1 MTHGPVDDPASGLDY
16 EESEHS
22 GKVVRI
28 ASVAALGGL
37 LFGYDSAVINGAVAA
52 LQDEF
57 QINNVVLGSA
67 VASALLGAAVGAL
80 TAGQLADRIGRRS
93 VMKLAAL
100 LFLISAIGTAFAT
113 HIWLVVIFRIIGG
126 LGVGVASVIAPTY
139 IAETAPPRIRGRLG
153 SLQQLAIVSGIFLS
167 LSVDYLLAH
176 LAGGS
181 REELWLG
188 LAAWRW
194 MFLVMAVPAVVYGVL
209 AYTIPES
216 PRYLV
221 AKFRIPE
228 ARKVLSML
236 LGEKNLE
243 ITIHRIED
251 SLKSEKP
258 PSWRDLLKPLAAGA
272 TGGLTPWIRRYVWWL
287 LLLFIVLTVVSVS
300 TGLWLLAVLFL
311 AVGVGV
317 AMVSGLYGIVWV
329 GLGLSIFQQFVGIN
343 VIFYYSNVLWEAV
356 GFDESQAFVIT
367 VITSVTNI
375 VTTLI
380 AIALIDKI
388 GRKPLLLIGSAG
400 MALTLGTMAVIF
412 GTAPQ
417 IDGQPQLS
425 GAAGPIALIAANLFV
440 VAFGMSWGPVVWVL
454 LGEMFPNR
462 IRAAALGLAAAGQ
475 WVANWLITVSFPE
488 LRNVLGA
495 AYGFYALCA
504 VLSFLFVWKW
514 VAETKG
520 KHLEDMHAEA
530 MSA

>member
-1 MTHGPVDDPASGLDY
+1 MTHGPVGDSTSGLDY

-52 LQDEF
+52 LRDEF
-57 QINNVVLGSA
+57 GIGDYTLGVA
-67 VASALLGAAVGAL
+67 VASALLGAAVGAM
-80 TAGQLADRIGRRS
+80 TAGRLADRIGRLS
-93 VMKLAAL
+93 VMKLAAV
-100 LFLISAIGTAFAT
+100 LFFISAIGTALSPN
-113 HIWLVVIFRIIGG
+113 IWLVVIFRVIGG
-126 LGVGVASVIAPTY
+126 IAVGVASVIAPAY
-139 IAETAPPRIRGRLG
+139 IAETSPPRIRGRLG
-153 SLQQLAIVSGIFLS
+153 SLQQLAIVSGIFIS
-167 LSVDYLLAH
+167 LAVDALLAH

-181 REELWLG
+181 REVLWLG

-194 MFLVMAVPAVVYGVL
+194 MFLAMALPAILYGAL

-228 ARKVLSML
+228 ARSVLSML

-243 ITIHRIED
+243 ITISRIQD
-251 SLKSEKP
+251 SLKADKP
-258 PSWRDLLKPLAAGA
+258 PSWRDLRKP
-272 TGGLTPWIRRYVWWL
+272 GGGI
-287 LLLFIVLTVVSVS
+287 
-300 TGLWLLAVLFL
+300 
-311 AVGVGV
+311 
-317 AMVSGLYGIVWV
+317 YGIVWV

-356 GFDESQAFVIT
+356 GFGESQAFVIT
-367 VITSVTNI
+367 VITSITNI

-380 AIALIDKI
+380 AIALIDRI
-388 GRKPLLLIGSAG
+388 GRKPLLLMGSAG
-400 MALTLGTMAVIF
+400 MAVTLGTMAVIF
-412 GTAPQ
+412 GTASQVGGKPVLG
-417 IDGQPQLS
+417 DV
-425 GAAGPIALIAANLFV
+425 AGPVALVAANLFV

-475 WVANWLITVSFPE
+475 WVANWVITVTFPT
-488 LRNVLGA
+488 LSSMLGV

-504 VLSFLFVWKW
+504 VLSFVFVSRW
-514 VAETKG
+514 VQETKG
-520 KHLEDMHAEA
+520 KHLEDMQSEIPHHEQNPTVN
-530 MSA
+530 S

>member
-1 MTHGPVDDPASGLDY
+1 MTHGPVGDSSSAIDY
-16 EESEHS
+16 EDSEHS
-22 GKVVRI
+22 GRVVRI

-57 QINNVVLGSA
+57 SIPNATLGFA
-67 VASALLGAAVGAL
+67 VASALLGAAAGAM
-80 TAGQLADRIGRRS
+80 TAGRLADKIGRLA
-93 VMKLAAL
+93 VMRIAAL
-100 LFLISAIGTAFAT
+100 LFLISAIGTGLST
-113 HIWLVVIFRIIGG
+113 SIWLVVAFRIIGG
-126 LGVGVASVIAPTY
+126 IGVGVASVIAPAY
-139 IAETAPPRIRGRLG
+139 IAETSPPRIRGRLG
-153 SLQQLAIVSGIFLS
+153 SLQQLAIVTGIFLS
-167 LSVDYLLAH
+167 LAIDYGLAA

-181 REELWLG
+181 REELWFG

-194 MFLVMAVPAVVYGVL
+194 MFIIMALPAIAYGLL

-221 AKFRIPE
+221 ATYRIPE
-228 ARKVLSML
+228 ARRVLTLL
-236 LGEKNLE
+236 LGQKNLE
-243 ITIHRIED
+243 LTITRIQE

-258 PSWRDLLKPLAAGA
+258 PSWRDLRKPSG
-272 TGGLTPWIRRYVWWL
+272 
-287 LLLFIVLTVVSVS
+287 
-300 TGLWLLAVLFL
+300 
-311 AVGVGV
+311 
-317 AMVSGLYGIVWV
+317 GLYGIVWV
-329 GLGLSIFQQFVGIN
+329 GLFLSIFQQFVGIN

-400 MALTLGTMAVIF
+400 MAVTLGTMAVIF
-412 GTAPQ
+412 GTATQ
-417 IDGQPQLS
+417 VDGQPQL
-425 GAAGPIALIAANLFV
+425 GGVTGPVALVAANLFV

-475 WVANWLITVSFPE
+475 WVANWLITVTFPE
-488 LRNVLGA
+488 LRDVLGV

-504 VLSFLFVWKW
+504 ILSFLFVWKW
-514 VAETKG
+514 VEETKG
-520 KHLEDMHAEA
+520 KHLEDMHSEA
-530 MSA
+530 HHGQPAGTA